1 MFVSTPPTFQIHWS
15 PVPSEDAGGLAS
27 PDCRLLAIW
36 PAPVN
41 HDVCF
46 EEAGFTLFGDNDEE
60 WDNAAEEVLRRVIEN
75 LSRFGAVKHVSKPL
89 RDNPPWY
96 LRLFQTSRE
105 LPLQQQALWPTHS
118 DSLPTFHARFGDSG
132 AALWTGNGH
141 FLLWI
146 RLPDVGPDA
155 AEFVRTIAEPWTIV
169 ETRLR
174 WAALLPIET
183 R

>member
-1 MFVSTPPTFQIHWS
+1 MTDSAQTTFQIHWS
-15 PVPSEDAGGLAS
+15 SVPPEDAESLAL
-27 PDCRLLAIW
+27 PGCRLLTIW

-46 EEAGFTLFGDNDEE
+46 EAAGFTLFGDNDEN
-60 WDNAAEEVLRRVIEN
+60 WDNAAEDLLRRVIEN
-75 LSRFGAVKHVSKPL
+75 LFSFGAVKHISKPL
-89 RDNPPWY
+89 KDNPPWY
-96 LRLFQTSRE
+96 LRLFRSGRE
-105 LPLQQQALWPTHS
+105 LPLQQQALLPMRW
-118 DSLPTFHARFGDSG
+118 DSLPSFQARYGEDG

-146 RLPDVGPDA
+146 SLPKGGPDA
-155 AEFVRTIAEPWTIV
+155 SEFVKRIAGPWPVI

-174 WAALLPIET
+174 WADLLPVEA